1 MVGPKQDPYHTRPG
15 DVQKQEATYPQD
27 EAEQARQE
35 KKRKWLGTA
44 AEVAVD
50 IVGEIIEN
58 VLDNIG

>member
-1 MVGPKQDPYHTRPG
+1 MFGPKQDPYHTRP
-15 DVQKQEATYPQD
+15 DDAQAQETAYPQD
-27 EAEQARQE
+27 EAEQAQKE

-50 IVGEIIEN
+50 IIGEIVEN

>member
-1 MVGPKQDPYHTRPG
+1 MFGPKQDPWHTRP
-15 DVQKQEATYPQD
+15 DDAKAQEAAYPQD
-27 EAEQARQE
+27 EEDQAQKQ

-50 IVGEIIEN
+50 IIGDVIES